1 MVLFIVR
8 AQPIKRREIKMEEST
23 NNQAISN
30 TAVIE
35 EPVTKWQYTTLL
47 ALTIMASLVS
57 FVVVMIEAN
66 TR

>member
-1 MVLFIVR
+1 
-8 AQPIKRREIKMEEST
+8 MEASPK
-23 NNQAISN
+23 NQAVTNII
-30 TAVIE
+30 AVE

-47 ALTIMASLVS
+47 ALTIMASLIS

>member
-1 MVLFIVR
+1 MD
-8 AQPIKRREIKMEEST
+8 EST
-23 NNQAISN
+23 NNQTGSN